1 MRNRNYVRITSEGF
15 SFHTLELTYIC
26 DVFKFDAIKKR
37 LKQVGKKDQFYP
49 LPKYETD
56 CFCCTAYS
64 EHGIRF
70 YLTRGTDSWTNIV
83 KIVLN
88 PRRLVEPQCSYLGI
102 MLSDEKSLDEMEH
115 CFTDIMRK
123 INSPKSSELPECID
137 EWNLSRIDLCVNF
150 QFDRKKLPQQ
160 LIRLLSCGCIP
171 TGYERSCYSYPSEKD
186 GSFVKLEKHS
196 IKFSNK
202 RIALTAYD
210 KVYQCKYENLA
221 KPDEMITH
229 GILRL
234 ELQCTRDWIRDESK
248 KHHRKST
255 REEIDYFSS
264 HSQAYL
270 RKYVDKLLLPGEY
283 CREKI
288 LKERIQDAP
297 CIRNGSKKRM
307 IKLVRI
313 LRNGKTD
320 VQGAVEEL
328 NEYLSDKQ
336 LRSLLEH
343 FEQLNICPVPLDK
356 HSKLKTI
363 YSIPD
368 ILKMVGDDSLNLRL
382 STKKR
387 KHCTICTE

>member
-15 SFHTLELTYIC
+15 SFHTIQLTYIC
-26 DVFKFDAIKKR
+26 DEFEFDAIKKR

-49 LPKYETD
+49 LQEYETD

-88 PRRLVEPQCSYLGI
+88 PRRLVEPQCDYLGI

-115 CFTDIMRK
+115 RFTDIMRK
-123 INSPKSSELPECID
+123 INSPKSPELPECMD
-137 EWNLSRIDLCVNF
+137 EWKLSRIDLCVNLE
-150 QFDRKKLPQQ
+150 FDRKKLPQQ
-160 LIRLLSCGCIP
+160 LIRLLSCGNAAA
-171 TGYERSCYSYPSEKD
+171 GYERSCYSYPSEKD
-186 GSFVKLEKHS
+186 GSFMKLEKHS

-221 KPDEMITH
+221 MPDEMQ

-234 ELQCTRDWIRDESK
+234 ELQCTREWIRDENK
-248 KHHRKST
+248 KHHCKST
-255 REEIDYFSS
+255 REAIDYLSR
-264 HSQAYL
+264 HSQEYL
-270 RKYVDKLLLPGEY
+270 RKYADKLLMPGEY

-288 LKERIQDAP
+288 LKERIQNAP
-297 CIRNGSKKRM
+297 GIRKGSKKQM
-307 IKLVRI
+307 LKFIKVLA
-313 LRNGKTD
+313 NGKTD
-320 VQGAVEEL
+320 VGGAIKQFKAC
-328 NEYLSDKQ
+328 LSGKQ

-343 FEQLNICPVPLDK
+343 FEQLDICPVPLDK

-363 YSIPD
+363 CSIPN
-368 ILKMVGDDSLNLRL
+368 ILKMMGDDSLDIRL
-382 STKKR
+382 STKRKR
-387 KHCTICTE
+387 CLICTE

>member
-26 DVFKFDAIKKR
+26 DEFKFDAIKNR
-37 LKQVGKKDQFYP
+37 LKRTGTKGQFYP
-49 LPKYETD
+49 LQKYEKD

-64 EHGIRF
+64 VHGIRF
-70 YLTRGTDSWTNIV
+70 YLTSGTDSWTNIV

-88 PRRLVEPQCSYLGI
+88 PRRLLNPQCSYLGI
-102 MLSDEKSLDEMEH
+102 MFSDKKSLDDMEH
-115 CFTDIMRK
+115 CFTDIMRE
-123 INSPKSSELPECID
+123 INSPTALDLPEYMD
-137 EWNLSRIDLCVNF
+137 EWKLTRIDLCVNF

-160 LIRLLSCGCIP
+160 LIRLLSCGCVP
-171 TGYERSCYSYPSEKD
+171 AGYERSCYSYPSEKD
-186 GSFVKLEKHS
+186 GSAVKLEKHS

-202 RIALTAYD
+202 RVALTAYD
-210 KVYQCKYENLA
+210 KAYQYKYENLA
-221 KPDEMITH
+221 RPDEVITR

-234 ELQCTRDWIRDESK
+234 ELQCTRDWIYDESK
-248 KHHRKST
+248 KHHCKST
-255 REEIDYFSS
+255 REKIDYFSR
-264 HSQAYL
+264 HSQEYL
-270 RKYVDKLLLPGEY
+270 RKYADKLLLPGEY

-288 LKERIQDAP
+288 LIERIQGSAS
-297 CIRNGSKKRM
+297 IRKKSKKRM

-313 LRNGKTD
+313 LGSGKAD
-320 VQGAVEEL
+320 VHRAVEQL
-328 NEYLSDKQ
+328 KEYLTDKQ

-368 ILKMVGDDSLNLRL
+368 ILKMVGDDSLDLRL

-387 KHCTICTE
+387 KLCTICTE